1 MDLLGKLRLRG
12 GAYAVVGGGV
22 LAVKRRVL
30 LQRFCDGLG
39 VGEVRVL
46 AANLLR
52 GGIDLGLSAY
62 PRPTRFGG
70 ALRPEVP
77 RFRRETLRGVLCHP
91 AEVRADLGWH
101 VAHNGTLYQYK
112 SFLYKNDLV

>member
-1 MDLLGKLRLRG
+1 MDLLRELRLRG
-12 GAYAVVGGGV
+12 GAHVVVGCGV
-22 LAVKRRVL
+22 LGIERRIL

-46 AANLLR
+46 AANLVR

-70 ALRPEVP
+70 TLRPEVS
-77 RFRRETLRGVLCHP
+77 RFRREILRGVLGDL
-91 AEVRADLGWH
+91 AEVCADLGWH
-101 VAHNGTLYQYK
+101 VAHNGTIYQYN
-112 SFLYKNDLV
+112 S